1 MKESNGI
8 ERAFG
13 ELPNYMSN
21 KEGVVVNRKLK
32 EHFESLEMLRSYGY
46 NCESERHC
54 GFWLIHWTF
63 PRLKLIG
70 GHALRG

>member
-1 MKESNGI
+1 MSKSV
-8 ERAFG
+8 ERSFG

-21 KEGVVVNRKLK
+21 KEGVVANRKLS
-32 EHFESLEMLRSYGY
+32 ESMESLDLLRSFGY
-46 NCESERHC
+46 NCTVERHC

-70 GHALRG
+70 GRAVLS